1 MCVYVCGVKKSAK
14 SDKGII
20 YSVSFRF
27 SISMLMMMMMMKEVC
42 DGDDDDDDDDMTN
55 DVSYRRRR

>member
-27 SISMLMMMMMMKEVC
+27 SISMLMMMMMMEVC